1 MGATGQAAILLPGD
15 TAFTAKGTGSLLADD
30 GIESV
35 KRLGSVT
42 IGSGVSATGLSG
54 GAAVDAPEFA
64 DDGES
69 VTTKFE
75 KGEGDTWKITAFA
88 EMSNESRGTDVT
100 DSQIKVYSAD
110 TLEELKNATI
120 PVAGA
125 TVKETKSAVKTVVE
139 VPAPSGKDSQFFR
152 VDFGE

>member
-1 MGATGQAAILLPGD
+1 MTEDWQAANGD
-15 TAFTAKGTGSLLADD
+15 AIVLTNATDYAVTIPAGS
-30 GIESV
+30 
-35 KRLGSVT
+35 SVT
-42 IGSGVSATGLSG
+42 INGVTIKGASG
-54 GAAVDAPEFA
+54 GGAVLPVPTFAAGGKAATTEF
-64 DDGES
+64 
-69 VTTKFE
+69 VQ
-75 KGEGDTWKITAFA
+75 GEGGKWTITAFA

-120 PVAGA
+120 PVEGA